1 MAEQD
6 LKKRFAELGLG
17 PEYELESGLPDDFD
31 FQIDRAEFGYDPEYK
46 DAQGGNPLL
55 LVWHGHSLTPGAEVT
70 RPILWS
76 TGTGWVSRD
85 GGRTA
90 THERGKK
97 NFVKTS
103 IVGQLIARCAFI
115 PGSEEFAK
123 VVAARKT
130 RWTEARLWEGMK
142 FHLKREAVSFGTGL
156 EERERLMPTAFLGVV
171 GELAAQGA
179 TVTQATAPVAA
190 PAASSAPVAAGAPSS
205 GKLKAD
211 LIKLA
216 KECATV
222 KEFEE
227 RATNIPALFN
237 DEELLEQVMDES
249 ENGFYARFHK

>member
-55 LVWHGHSLTPGAEVT
+55 LMWHGHSLTPGAEVT

-123 VVAARKT
+123 VVAARKA

-142 FHLKREAVSFGTGL
+142 FHLKRETVSFGTGL
-156 EERERLMPTAFLGVV
+156 EERERLMPTAFLGVA
-171 GELAAQGA
+171 GELPAQSA
-179 TVTQATAPVAA
+179 AA
-190 PAASSAPVAAGAPSS
+190 PPASAPAGPSTPAATEVPSGA
-205 GKLKAD
+205 KLKAD

-237 DEELLEQVMDES
+237 DEKLLEDVMDEGP
-249 ENGFYARFHK
+249 NGFYARFHK